1 MKPLMVRRNIL
12 RVDYLMDRHVPIAA
26 GMIASASH
34 ARRPAG
40 AGRRAAGELRVTG
53 LSESLEPLLHV
64 FEQDGEW
71 QWALTVKRTAGVG
84 VKVVAFSR
92 EGFVREA
99 DAHAAGERA
108 RAALDGAVLA

>member
-12 RVDYLMDRHVPIAA
+12 RVDCLMDRRVPIAA
-26 GMIASASH
+26 GMIASH
-34 ARRPAG
+34 ARRPAS

-92 EGFVREA
+92 EGFLREA
-99 DAHAAGERA
+99 DAHAAGESA
-108 RAALDGAVLA
+108 RASLDRAVLA